1 MMSPPGYSGLLHV
14 SSTQEL
20 LSVSIVTVADPHR
33 GAGNII
39 LH

>member
-1 MMSPPGYSGLLHV
+1 MSPPGYSGPLHV

-20 LSVSIVTVADPHR
+20 FSVSMVTVADPHC
-33 GAGNII
+33 GAENIA